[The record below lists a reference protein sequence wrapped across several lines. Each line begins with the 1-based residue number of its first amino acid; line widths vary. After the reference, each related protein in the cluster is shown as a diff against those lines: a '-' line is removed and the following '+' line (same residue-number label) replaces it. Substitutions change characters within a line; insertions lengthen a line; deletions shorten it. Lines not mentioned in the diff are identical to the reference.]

1 MLNTWKEEVPDY
13 REHRHFFCFV
23 LVSLSRVPLTLVRW
37 DPDCADDVIFAQT
50 VMMYSNYHWVEVC
63 ENPTHRRRKVNDS
76 VFFLDTNSQNLRPP
90 RFPLN
95 RKLPIVGDLH
105 TLRTSVY
112 SYTRS
117 VQCSCWD
124 AYTSEL
130 HCKQIGFF
138 SSFVLISFGSSAS
151 WILIMNINSPR
162 HRHSSQQQCF

>member
-1 MLNTWKEEVPDY
+1 
-13 REHRHFFCFV
+13 
-23 LVSLSRVPLTLVRW
+23 
-37 DPDCADDVIFAQT
+37 
-50 VMMYSNYHWVEVC
+50 MMYSNYHWVEVF
-63 ENPTHRRRKVNDS
+63 NNSTHIVEEKLTIP
-76 VFFLDTNSQNLRPP
+76 FFPPVDTDSQNLRPP

-95 RKLPIVGDLH
+95 RKLPIVGDLY
-105 TLRTSVY
+105 TLRTWVY

-162 HRHSSQQQCF
+162 HRHSSQQQCFWLIYGPICGESLLTTPRRIWLMCIHAWSTWPSMKQGWFA